1 MHSFNLSVRLAF
13 YFTMNMSWTCHC
25 PWLIL
30 LETFCY
36 HTIGVPTMK
45 QEPFLTNVKQFWFAV
60 GACITARIIWN
71 NWYVQDR
78 RKQRYIFSYGNVSV
92 TEFFLTSLFTYS
104 YVSRHNVVIRAVP
117 HRHICISSLLA
128 WCLMSINLLR
138 RKVISKNFLFF

>member
-78 RKQRYIFSYGNVSV
+78 RKQRYIFSYGNVSI
-92 TEFFLTSLFTYS
+92 TDFFPNIFVYIFICDPSQCCQQGGAASPYLYFFTT
-104 YVSRHNVVIRAVP
+104 
-117 HRHICISSLLA
+117 
-128 WCLMSINLLR
+128 CLMPN
-138 RKVISKNFLFF
+138 VD